1 MIKSELKPISNST
14 VLEPSS
20 DQPLYPP
27 RPMKISACGSSGV
40 NPSLRRSR
48 SHVHP
53 RNFRVLSTAPVT
65 LVSAALLT
73 GYQHGDADK
82 SGANGCNNPRPPSC
96 LLLMWI
102 HIEYQM
108 DKGGV
113 DAKRHGLQSL
123 SGRCDW
129 GPWGR
134 CLSGARPPH
143 LTKSC
148 PFKMSISSCS
158 ALLFWRICVSRMI
171 HSRKTL

>member
-1 MIKSELKPISNST
+1 M
-14 VLEPSS
+14 EPSS

-27 RPMKISACGSSGV
+27 RPMKISACSSGV

-53 RNFRVLSTAPVT
+53 RNFRVFSTTPVT

-82 SGANGCNNPRPPSC
+82 SGANDCNNPRPPSC
-96 LLLMWI
+96 LISMWI
-102 HIEYQM
+102 HIKYQM

-113 DAKRHGLQSL
+113 DAKRHGLHPL

-134 CLSGARPPH
+134 CLSRGQ
-143 LTKSC
+143 TTS
-148 PFKMSISSCS
+148 FNQVMS
-158 ALLFWRICVSRMI
+158 LQDVHFFLFSIVI
-171 HSRKTL
+171 LEIFAFLE